1 MYQGILHMNPNLQM
15 TITLLGGLAVFIYG
29 MNLMSEGL
37 QKTAGDRMRNILAIL
52 TRNPVVG
59 VLAGAMVTA
68 VLQSSSATTVMVIG
82 FVSAGLMK
90 LPQAISVILGANI
103 GTTVTAQLI
112 AFKVGDYAWFFVV
125 VGFVLFFFVKKE
137 KVKNVGETIFAFGLL
152 FVGINTMSETMKPL
166 AQTEAFSQLML
177 SVSDS
182 PVLGALLGTLMTG
195 IVQSSS
201 AIIAVLQNLASTPG
215 PDGIHSIVGIAGAI
229 PILFGTNIGTTITA
243 ILASIGASVNA
254 KRAALA
260 HLVFNFSGTILFM
273 FFIPIYTKLIVLI
286 SPKGDELE
294 IISRQIAN
302 SHLVFNII
310 CTILWLPFIWLMVK
324 IVTKIV
330 SKEDPLKPVLEA
342 IYLDYK
348 VIETPVFAIQLA
360 EQEILRLGEIASSM
374 IRDARTAFIE
384 DNFKAIYKVREMEEV
399 LNSVH
404 AKTVKYLSSLFGSV
418 SVTDHQA
425 TTISAYIHIAADIE
439 HIGDQCDN
447 IVGFSEEKI
456 KSNYDFSDTALAELT
471 VSFDQIEYMMKT
483 TMNALRNG
491 DTLLAQDVL
500 EQEKE
505 VNRMETRLRKQH
517 MKRLNEKKC
526 SPEFTVIFTDIVHNI
541 EKIGDYCTNIAQAVL
556 SDIDFKDKKTT
567 QKSSK

>member
-1 MYQGILHMNPNLQM
+1 MI
-15 TITLLGGLAVFIYG
+15 ITLLGGLAIFIYG

-90 LPQAISVILGANI
+90 LPQAVSVILGANI

-112 AFKVGDYAWFFVV
+112 AFKVGDYAWIFVV
-125 VGFVLFFFVKKE
+125 AGFVLFFFVKKE
-137 KVKNVGETIFAFGLL
+137 KVQNIGETIFAFGLL

-177 SVSDS
+177 SVADS
-182 PVLGALLGTLMTG
+182 PILGVVVGTLMTAV
-195 IVQSSS
+195 VQSSS

-215 PDGIHSIVGIAGAI
+215 PDGVHSIIGIAGAI

-254 KRAALA
+254 KRTALA
-260 HLVFNFSGTILFM
+260 HIIFNSSGTIIFL
-273 FFIPIYTKLIVLI
+273 FFIPIYTKIVVLI
-286 SPKGDELE
+286 SPKGNELD
-294 IISRQIAN
+294 IIARQIAN
-302 SHLVFNII
+302 GHLVFNII
-310 CTILWLPFIWLMVK
+310 CTVIWIPFIWLLVK
-324 IVTKIV
+324 MVTKII
-330 SKEDPLKPVLEA
+330 SKEDPLKPAMEP

-348 VIETPVFAIQLA
+348 VIETPIFAIQLA
-360 EQEILRLGEIASSM
+360 AQEIMRLGEIASEM
-374 IRDARTAFIE
+374 IGYARRAFL
-384 DNFKAIYKVREMEEV
+384 DNNYKAVYKVQEMEEI
-399 LNSVH
+399 LNNVQG
-404 AKTVKYLSSLFGSV
+404 ATVKYLSSLFGSE
-418 SVTDHQA
+418 SVTEHQA
-425 TTISAYIHIAADIE
+425 TTISTYIHIAADIE

-447 IVGFSEEKI
+447 IAEFAEEKI
-456 KSNYDFSDTALAELT
+456 KSDFDFSDTATAELT

-505 VNRMETRLRKQH
+505 VNQMETRLRKQH

>member
-1 MYQGILHMNPNLQM
+1 MNQNLQM
-15 TITLLGGLAVFIYG
+15 IITLLGGLAIFIYG

-90 LPQAISVILGANI
+90 LPQAVSVILGANI

-112 AFKVGDYAWFFVV
+112 AFKVGDYAWIFVV
-125 VGFVLFFFVKKE
+125 AGFVLFFFVKKE
-137 KVKNVGETIFAFGLL
+137 KVQNIGETIFAFGLL

-177 SVSDS
+177 SVADS
-182 PVLGALLGTLMTG
+182 PILGVVVGTLMTAV
-195 IVQSSS
+195 VQSSS

-215 PDGIHSIVGIAGAI
+215 PDGVHSIIGIAGAI

-254 KRAALA
+254 KRTALA
-260 HLVFNFSGTILFM
+260 HIIFNSSGTIIFL
-273 FFIPIYTKLIVLI
+273 FFIPIYTKIVVLI
-286 SPKGDELE
+286 SPKGNELD
-294 IISRQIAN
+294 IIARQIAN
-302 SHLVFNII
+302 GHLVFNII
-310 CTILWLPFIWLMVK
+310 CTVIWIPFIWLLVK
-324 IVTKIV
+324 MVTKII
-330 SKEDPLKPVLEA
+330 SKEDPLKPAMEP

-348 VIETPVFAIQLA
+348 VIETPIFAIQLA
-360 EQEILRLGEIASSM
+360 AQEIMRLGEIASEM
-374 IRDARTAFIE
+374 IGYARRAFL
-384 DNFKAIYKVREMEEV
+384 DNNYKAVYKVQEMEEI
-399 LNSVH
+399 LNNVQG
-404 AKTVKYLSSLFGSV
+404 ATVKYLSSLFGSE
-418 SVTDHQA
+418 SVTEHQA
-425 TTISAYIHIAADIE
+425 TTISTYIHIAADIE

-447 IVGFSEEKI
+447 IAEFAEEKI
-456 KSNYDFSDTALAELT
+456 KSDFDFSDTATAELT

-505 VNRMETRLRKQH
+505 VNQMETRLRKQH

>member
-1 MYQGILHMNPNLQM
+1 MNENVQM

-125 VGFVLFFFVKKE
+125 VGFILFFFVKRE
-137 KVKNVGETIFAFGLL
+137 KVHNVGETVFAFGLL

-177 SVSDS
+177 SVADS
-182 PVLGALLGTLMTG
+182 PILGVLVGTLMTG

-229 PILFGTNIGTTITA
+229 PILFGTNIGTTVTA

-260 HLVFNFSGTILFM
+260 HLIFNFSGTILFM
-273 FFIPIYTKLIVLI
+273 FFIPVYTKLIVFI

-302 SHLVFNII
+302 SHLVFNVI
-310 CTILWLPFIWLMVK
+310 CTILWLPFIWVMVK
-324 IVTKIV
+324 IVTKMV
-330 SKEDPLKPVLEA
+330 SKEDPLKSALEP

-348 VIETPVFAIQLA
+348 VIETPLFALQLA
-360 EQEILRLGEIASSM
+360 AQEILRLGEIASSM
-374 IRDARTAFIE
+374 IGHARSAFIE
-384 DNFKAIYKVREMEEV
+384 NNFKAVYKVQEMEEI

-404 AKTVKYLSSLFGSV
+404 SETVKYLSSLFGSD
-418 SVTDHQA
+418 SVTEHQA
-425 TTISAYIHIAADIE
+425 VTISAYIHIAGDIE
-439 HIGDQCDN
+439 KIGDQCDN
-447 IVGFSEEKI
+447 IAEFSEEKI
-456 KSNYDFSDTALAELT
+456 KSDYGFSDSAVAELT
-471 VSFDQIEYMMKT
+471 VSFDQIQYMMKT

-491 DTLLAQDVL
+491 DTLLAQDVK

-505 VNRMETRLRKQH
+505 VNQMEIRLRKQH

-526 SPEFTVIFTDIVHNI
+526 SPEFTVIFTDVVHNI
-541 EKIGDYCTNIAQAVL
+541 EKIGDYCTNIAKAVL
-556 SDIDFKDKKTT
+556 SDIDFKDRKGATKNP
-567 QKSSK
+567 KASN

>member
-1 MYQGILHMNPNLQM
+1 MNQNLQM
-15 TITLLGGLAVFIYG
+15 IITLLGGLAIFIYG

-90 LPQAISVILGANI
+90 LPQAVSVILGANI

-112 AFKVGDYAWFFVV
+112 AFKVGDYAWIFVV
-125 VGFVLFFFVKKE
+125 AGFVLFFFVKKE
-137 KVKNVGETIFAFGLL
+137 KVQNIGETIFAFGLL

-177 SVSDS
+177 SVADS
-182 PVLGALLGTLMTG
+182 PILGVVVGTLMTAV
-195 IVQSSS
+195 VQSSS

-215 PDGIHSIVGIAGAI
+215 PDGVHSIIGIAGAI

-254 KRAALA
+254 KRTALA
-260 HLVFNFSGTILFM
+260 HIIFNFSGTIIFL
-273 FFIPIYTKLIVLI
+273 FFIPIYTKIVVLI
-286 SPKGDELE
+286 SPKGNELD
-294 IISRQIAN
+294 IIARQIAN
-302 SHLVFNII
+302 GHLVFNII
-310 CTILWLPFIWLMVK
+310 CTVIWIPFIWLLVK
-324 IVTKIV
+324 MVTKII
-330 SKEDPLKPVLEA
+330 SKEDPLKPAMEP

-348 VIETPVFAIQLA
+348 VIETPIFAIQLA
-360 EQEILRLGEIASSM
+360 AQEIMRLGEIASEM
-374 IRDARTAFIE
+374 IGYARRAFL
-384 DNFKAIYKVREMEEV
+384 DNNYKAVYKVQEMEEI
-399 LNSVH
+399 LNNVQG
-404 AKTVKYLSSLFGSV
+404 ATVKYLSSLFGSE
-418 SVTDHQA
+418 SVTEHQA
-425 TTISAYIHIAADIE
+425 TTISTYIHIAADIE

-447 IVGFSEEKI
+447 IAEFAEEKI
-456 KSNYDFSDTALAELT
+456 KSDFDFSDTATAELT

-505 VNRMETRLRKQH
+505 VNQMETRLRKQH

-556 SDIDFKDKKTT
+556 SDIDFKDKRGSS
-567 QKSSK
+567 KSSKPAN

>member
-1 MYQGILHMNPNLQM
+1 MNENLQM
-15 TITLLGGLAVFIYG
+15 IVTLLGGLAIFIYG

-112 AFKVGDYAWFFVV
+112 AFKVGDYAWIFVV
-125 VGFVLFFFVKKE
+125 TGFVLFFFIKIE
-137 KVKNVGETIFAFGLL
+137 KVQNIGETIFAFGLL
-152 FVGINTMSETMKPL
+152 FVGINTMSETMRPL

-182 PVLGALLGTLMTG
+182 PILGVVVGTLMTAV
-195 IVQSSS
+195 VQSSS

-215 PDGIHSIVGIAGAI
+215 PDGIHSIIGIGGAI
-229 PILFGTNIGTTITA
+229 PILFGTNIGTTVTA

-254 KRAALA
+254 KRTALA
-260 HLVFNFSGTILFM
+260 HIIFNFSGTVLFL
-273 FFIPIYTKLIVLI
+273 FFIPIYTKIVVLI
-286 SPKGDELE
+286 SPKGDELD
-294 IISRQIAN
+294 IIARQIAN
-302 SHLVFNII
+302 GHLVFNII
-310 CTILWLPFIWLMVK
+310 CTVLWLPFIWLLVK
-324 IVTKIV
+324 MVTKIV
-330 SKEDPLKPVLEA
+330 SKEDPLKPALEP

-360 EQEILRLGEIASSM
+360 AQEILRLGEIASSM
-374 IRDARTAFIE
+374 IGYARSAFL
-384 DNFKAIYKVREMEEV
+384 DNNYKAVYKVQEMEEV
-399 LNSVH
+399 LNNVQ
-404 AKTVKYLSSLFGSV
+404 AETVKYLSSLFGSD
-418 SVTDHQA
+418 SVTEHQA
-425 TTISAYIHIAADIE
+425 ATISAYIHIAGDIE
-439 HIGDQCDN
+439 KIGDQCDN
-447 IVGFSEEKI
+447 ISEFSEEKI
-456 KSNYDFSDTALAELT
+456 KSEFDFSDSAVAELT
-471 VSFDQIEYMMKT
+471 VSFDQIQYMMKT

-491 DTLLAQDVL
+491 DTLLAQDVI

-505 VNRMETRLRKQH
+505 VNQMEIRLRKQH

-526 SPEFTVIFTDIVHNI
+526 SPEFTVIFTDVVHNI
-541 EKIGDYCTNIAQAVL
+541 EKIGDYCTNIAEAVL
-556 SDIDFKDKKTT
+556 SDVDFKDKRGSLKNP
-567 QKSSK
+567 K

>member
-1 MYQGILHMNPNLQM
+1 MNQNLQM
-15 TITLLGGLAVFIYG
+15 IITLLGGLAIFIYG

-90 LPQAISVILGANI
+90 LPQAVSVILGANI

-112 AFKVGDYAWFFVV
+112 AFKVGDYAWIFVV
-125 VGFVLFFFVKKE
+125 AGFVLFFFVKKE
-137 KVKNVGETIFAFGLL
+137 KVQNIGETIFAFGLL

-177 SVSDS
+177 SVADS
-182 PVLGALLGTLMTG
+182 PILGVVVGTLMTAV
-195 IVQSSS
+195 VQSSS

-215 PDGIHSIVGIAGAI
+215 PDGVHSIIGIAGAI

-254 KRAALA
+254 KRTALA
-260 HLVFNFSGTILFM
+260 HIIFNFSGTIIFL
-273 FFIPIYTKLIVLI
+273 FFIPIYTKIVVLI
-286 SPKGDELE
+286 SPKGNELD
-294 IISRQIAN
+294 IIARQIAN
-302 SHLVFNII
+302 GHLVFNII
-310 CTILWLPFIWLMVK
+310 CTVIWIPFIWLLVK
-324 IVTKIV
+324 MVTKII
-330 SKEDPLKPVLEA
+330 SKEDPLKPAMEP

-348 VIETPVFAIQLA
+348 VIETPIFAIQLA
-360 EQEILRLGEIASSM
+360 AQEIMRLGEIASEM
-374 IRDARTAFIE
+374 IGYARRAFL
-384 DNFKAIYKVREMEEV
+384 DNNYKAVYKVQEMEEI
-399 LNSVH
+399 LNNVQG
-404 AKTVKYLSSLFGSV
+404 ATVKYLSSLFGSE
-418 SVTDHQA
+418 SVTEHQA
-425 TTISAYIHIAADIE
+425 TTISTYIHIAADIE

-447 IVGFSEEKI
+447 IAEFAEEKI
-456 KSNYDFSDTALAELT
+456 KSDFDFSDTATAELT

-483 TMNALRNG
+483 TMNALMNG
-491 DTLLAQDVL
+491 DTLLARDVL

-505 VNRMETRLRKQH
+505 VNQMETRLRKQH

>member
-1 MYQGILHMNPNLQM
+1 MNENLQM
-15 TITLLGGLAVFIYG
+15 IITLLGGLAIFIYG

-90 LPQAISVILGANI
+90 LPQAVSVILGANI

-112 AFKVGDYAWFFVV
+112 AFKVGDYAWIFVV
-125 VGFVLFFFVKKE
+125 AGFVMFFFVKKE
-137 KVKNVGETIFAFGLL
+137 KVQNIGETIFAFGLL

-177 SVSDS
+177 SVADS
-182 PVLGALLGTLMTG
+182 PILGVVVGTLMTA

-215 PDGIHSIVGIAGAI
+215 PDGVHSIIGIAGAI
-229 PILFGTNIGTTITA
+229 PLLFGTNIGTTITA
-243 ILASIGASVNA
+243 ILASIGASANA
-254 KRAALA
+254 KRTALA
-260 HLVFNFSGTILFM
+260 HIIFNFSGTILFL
-273 FFIPIYTKLIVLI
+273 FFIPIFTKLVVLI
-286 SPKGDELE
+286 SPKGNELD
-294 IISRQIAN
+294 IIARQIAN
-302 SHLVFNII
+302 GHLVFNII
-310 CTILWLPFIWLMVK
+310 CTILWLPFIWLLVK
-324 IVTKIV
+324 MVTKII
-330 SKEDPLKPVLEA
+330 SKEDPLRPA
-342 IYLDYK
+342 MDPIYLDYK

-360 EQEILRLGEIASSM
+360 AQEIMRLGEIASEM
-374 IRDARTAFIE
+374 IGYARTAFI
-384 DNFKAIYKVREMEEV
+384 DNNYKAVYKVQEMEEI
-399 LNSVH
+399 LNNVQ
-404 AKTVKYLSSLFGSV
+404 AETVKYLSSLFGGE
-418 SVTDHQA
+418 SVTEHQA

-447 IVGFSEEKI
+447 IAEFAEEKI
-456 KSNYDFSDTALAELT
+456 KSDFDFSDTAIAELT

-491 DTLLAQDVL
+491 DTLLAQDVI

-541 EKIGDYCTNIAQAVL
+541 EKIGDYCTNIAKAVL
-556 SDIDFKDKKTT
+556 SDIDFKDKRGSGKSNKSTT
-567 QKSSK
+567 

>member
-1 MYQGILHMNPNLQM
+1 MNANVQM
-15 TITLLGGLAVFIYG
+15 IITLFGGLAIFIYG

-37 QKTAGDRMRNILAIL
+37 QKTAGDRMRNVLAIL

-68 VLQSSSATTVMVIG
+68 VLQSSSATTVMTIG

-112 AFKVGDYAWFFVV
+112 AFKVGDYAWIFVV
-125 VGFVLFFFVKKE
+125 VGFVLYFFVKKE
-137 KVKNVGETIFAFGLL
+137 KIQNLGETIFAFGLL
-152 FVGINTMSETMKPL
+152 FVGINTMAETMKPL

-177 SVSDS
+177 SVADS
-182 PVLGALLGTLMTG
+182 PILGVVVGTLMTA

-229 PILFGTNIGTTITA
+229 PILFGTNIGTTVTA
-243 ILASIGASVNA
+243 ILASIGASTNA
-254 KRAALA
+254 KRTALA
-260 HLVFNFSGTILFM
+260 HIIFNFSGTVLFL
-273 FFIPIYTKLIVLI
+273 FFIPIYTKLIIFI
-286 SPKGDELE
+286 SPKGDELA

-302 SHLVFNII
+302 SHLVFNVI

-324 IVTKIV
+324 IVTKVI
-330 SKEDPLKPVLEA
+330 SKEDPLRPILEP

-348 VIETPVFAIQLA
+348 VIETPLFAIHLA
-360 EQEILRLGEIASSM
+360 AQEILRMGEFASSM
-374 IRDARTAFIE
+374 IGYAREAFLE
-384 DNFKAIYKVREMEEV
+384 NSYKAVYKIQELEEV
-399 LNSVH
+399 LNNVQ
-404 AKTVKYLSSLFGSV
+404 AETVKYLSSLFGSD

-425 TTISAYIHIAADIE
+425 KTISAYIQIATDIE

-447 IVGFSEEKI
+447 IGEFAEERI
-456 KSNYDFSDTALAELT
+456 KSEYDFSDTAMAELT

-483 TMNALRNG
+483 TMSALRTG
-491 DTLLAQDVL
+491 DILFAKDVIAQ
-500 EQEKE
+500 EIE
-505 VNRMETRLRKQH
+505 VNRMESRLRKQH

-541 EKIGDYCTNIAQAVL
+541 EKIGDYCTNIAKAVL
-556 SDIDFKDKKTT
+556 SDIDFKDKKP
-567 QKSSK
+567 SSKNPRAGN

>member
-1 MYQGILHMNPNLQM
+1 MNQNLQM
-15 TITLLGGLAVFIYG
+15 IITLLGGLAIFIYG

-90 LPQAISVILGANI
+90 LPQAVSVILGANI

-112 AFKVGDYAWFFVV
+112 AFKVGDYAWIFVV
-125 VGFVLFFFVKKE
+125 AGFVLFFFVKKE
-137 KVKNVGETIFAFGLL
+137 KVQNIGETIFAFGLL

-177 SVSDS
+177 SVADS
-182 PVLGALLGTLMTG
+182 PILGVVVGTLMTAV
-195 IVQSSS
+195 VQSSS

-215 PDGIHSIVGIAGAI
+215 PDGVHSIIGIAGAI

-254 KRAALA
+254 KRTALA
-260 HLVFNFSGTILFM
+260 HIIFNFSGTIIFL
-273 FFIPIYTKLIVLI
+273 FFIPIYTKIVVFI
-286 SPKGDELE
+286 SPKGDELD
-294 IISRQIAN
+294 IIARQIAN
-302 SHLVFNII
+302 GHLVFNII
-310 CTILWLPFIWLMVK
+310 CTMIWIPFIWLLVK
-324 IVTKIV
+324 MVTKII
-330 SKEDPLKPVLEA
+330 SKEDPLKPA
-342 IYLDYK
+342 MDPIYLDYK

-360 EQEILRLGEIASSM
+360 AQEIMRLGEIASEM
-374 IRDARTAFIE
+374 IGYARRAFL
-384 DNFKAIYKVREMEEV
+384 DNNYKAVYKVQEMEEI
-399 LNSVH
+399 LNNVQ
-404 AKTVKYLSSLFGSV
+404 AETVKYLSSLFGSE
-418 SVTDHQA
+418 SVTEHQA

-456 KSNYDFSDTALAELT
+456 KSNYDFSDTAIAELT

-556 SDIDFKDKKTT
+556 SDIDFKDKKAT
-567 QKSSK
+567 QKNPK

>member
-1 MYQGILHMNPNLQM
+1 MI
-15 TITLLGGLAVFIYG
+15 ITLLGGLAIFIYG

-90 LPQAISVILGANI
+90 LPQAVSVILGANI

-112 AFKVGDYAWFFVV
+112 AFKVGDYAWIFVV
-125 VGFVLFFFVKKE
+125 AGFVLFFFVKKE
-137 KVKNVGETIFAFGLL
+137 KVQNIGETIFAFGLL

-177 SVSDS
+177 SVADS
-182 PVLGALLGTLMTG
+182 PILGVVVGTLMTAV
-195 IVQSSS
+195 VQSSS

-215 PDGIHSIVGIAGAI
+215 PDGVHSIIGIAGAI

-254 KRAALA
+254 KRTALA
-260 HLVFNFSGTILFM
+260 HIIFNFSGTIIFL
-273 FFIPIYTKLIVLI
+273 FFIPIYTKIVVLI
-286 SPKGDELE
+286 SPKGNELD
-294 IISRQIAN
+294 IIARQIAN
-302 SHLVFNII
+302 GHLVFNII
-310 CTILWLPFIWLMVK
+310 CTVIWIPFIWLLVK
-324 IVTKIV
+324 MVTKII
-330 SKEDPLKPVLEA
+330 SKEDPLKPAMEP

-348 VIETPVFAIQLA
+348 VIETPIFAIQLA
-360 EQEILRLGEIASSM
+360 AQEIMRLGEIASEM
-374 IRDARTAFIE
+374 IGYARRAFL
-384 DNFKAIYKVREMEEV
+384 DNNYKAVYKVQEMEEI
-399 LNSVH
+399 LNNVQG
-404 AKTVKYLSSLFGSV
+404 ATVKYLSSLFGSE
-418 SVTDHQA
+418 SVTEHQA
-425 TTISAYIHIAADIE
+425 TTISTYIHIAADIE

-447 IVGFSEEKI
+447 IAEFAEEKI
-456 KSNYDFSDTALAELT
+456 KSDFDFSDTATAELT

-505 VNRMETRLRKQH
+505 VNQMETRLRKQH

>member
-1 MYQGILHMNPNLQM
+1 MNANVQM
-15 TITLLGGLAVFIYG
+15 MITLLGGLAIFIYG

-59 VLAGAMVTA
+59 VLAGAAVTA
-68 VLQSSSATTVMVIG
+68 VLQSSSATTVMIIG

-90 LPQAISVILGANI
+90 LPQAISVVLGANI

-112 AFKVGDYAWFFVV
+112 AFKVGDYAWIFVV

-137 KVKNVGETIFAFGLL
+137 KVQNIGETIFAFGLL
-152 FVGINTMSETMKPL
+152 FVGINTMAETMKPL

-177 SVSDS
+177 SVADS
-182 PVLGALLGTLMTG
+182 PILGVAVGTLMTA

-215 PDGIHSIVGIAGAI
+215 PDGVHSIVGIAGAI
-229 PILFGTNIGTTITA
+229 PILFGTNIGTTATA
-243 ILASIGASVNA
+243 LLASIGASTNA
-254 KRAALA
+254 KRTALA
-260 HLVFNFSGTILFM
+260 HIIFNFSGTVLFM
-273 FFIPIYTKLIVLI
+273 FFIPLYTKLVVLI
-286 SPKGDELE
+286 SPKGNELA

-302 SHLVFNII
+302 SHLVFNVI
-310 CTILWLPFIWLMVK
+310 CTLLWLPFIWVMVK

-330 SKEDPLKPVLEA
+330 SKEDPLRPVSDP

-348 VIETPVFAIQLA
+348 VIETPLFAIHLA
-360 EQEILRLGEIASSM
+360 AQEILRMGEFASSM
-374 IRDARTAFIE
+374 ITCAREAFLE
-384 DNFKAIYKVREMEEV
+384 NSYKAVYKIQELEEI
-399 LNSVH
+399 LNNVQ
-404 AKTVKYLSSLFGSV
+404 AETVKYLSSLFGSD

-425 TTISAYIHIAADIE
+425 TTISAYIQIATDIE

-447 IVGFSEEKI
+447 IGEFAEEKI
-456 KSNYDFSDTALAELT
+456 KSDYDFSDTALAELT
-471 VSFDQIEYMMKT
+471 VGFDQIEYMMKT
-483 TMNALRNG
+483 TMTALENG
-491 DTLLAQDVL
+491 DIYLAKDVL

-505 VNRMETRLRKQH
+505 VNRMEIRLRKQH

-541 EKIGDYCTNIAQAVL
+541 EKIGDYCTSIAEAVL
-556 SDIDFKDKKTT
+556 SDINFKDRKGSSRNPKTGN
-567 QKSSK
+567 

>member
-1 MYQGILHMNPNLQM
+1 MNENLQM
-15 TITLLGGLAVFIYG
+15 IVTLLGGLAIFIYG

-112 AFKVGDYAWFFVV
+112 AFKVGDYAWIFVV
-125 VGFVLFFFVKKE
+125 TGFVLFFFIKIE
-137 KVKNVGETIFAFGLL
+137 KVQNIGETIFAFGLL
-152 FVGINTMSETMKPL
+152 FVGINTMSETMRPL

-182 PVLGALLGTLMTG
+182 PILGVVVGTLMTAV
-195 IVQSSS
+195 VQSSS

-215 PDGIHSIVGIAGAI
+215 PDGIHSIIGIEGAI
-229 PILFGTNIGTTITA
+229 PILFGTNIGTTVTA

-254 KRAALA
+254 KRTALA
-260 HLVFNFSGTILFM
+260 HIIFNFSGTVLFL
-273 FFIPIYTKLIVLI
+273 FFIPIYTKIVVLI
-286 SPKGDELE
+286 SPKGDELD
-294 IISRQIAN
+294 IIARQIAN
-302 SHLVFNII
+302 GHLVFNII
-310 CTILWLPFIWLMVK
+310 CTVLWLPFIWLLVK
-324 IVTKIV
+324 MVTKIV
-330 SKEDPLKPVLEA
+330 SKEDPLKPALEP

-360 EQEILRLGEIASSM
+360 AQEILRLGEIASSM
-374 IRDARTAFIE
+374 IGYARSAFL
-384 DNFKAIYKVREMEEV
+384 DNNYKAVYKVQEMEEV
-399 LNSVH
+399 LNNVQ
-404 AKTVKYLSSLFGSV
+404 AETVKYLSSLFGSD
-418 SVTDHQA
+418 SVTEHQA
-425 TTISAYIHIAADIE
+425 ATISAYIHIAGDIE
-439 HIGDQCDN
+439 KIGDQCDN
-447 IVGFSEEKI
+447 ISEFSEEKI
-456 KSNYDFSDTALAELT
+456 KSEFDFSDSAVAELT
-471 VSFDQIEYMMKT
+471 VSFDQIQYMMKT

-491 DTLLAQDVL
+491 DTLLAQDVI

-505 VNRMETRLRKQH
+505 VNQMEIRLRKQH

-526 SPEFTVIFTDIVHNI
+526 SPEFTVIFTDVVHNI
-541 EKIGDYCTNIAQAVL
+541 EKIGDYCNNIAESVL
-556 SDIDFKDKKTT
+556 SDVDFKDKRGSLKNP
-567 QKSSK
+567 K

>member
-1 MYQGILHMNPNLQM
+1 MNENVQM
-15 TITLLGGLAVFIYG
+15 IVTLLGGLAIFIYG

-37 QKTAGDRMRNILAIL
+37 QKTAGDRMRNVLAIL

-68 VLQSSSATTVMVIG
+68 VLQSSSATTVMAIG

-112 AFKVGDYAWFFVV
+112 AFKVGDYAWIFVV
-125 VGFVLFFFVKKE
+125 IGFLLFFFVKKE
-137 KVKNVGETIFAFGLL
+137 KVQNIGETIFAFGLL

-182 PVLGALLGTLMTG
+182 PILGVVVGTLMTAT
-195 IVQSSS
+195 VQSSS

-215 PDGIHSIVGIAGAI
+215 PDGVNSIIGIAGAI
-229 PILFGTNIGTTITA
+229 PILFGTNIGTTVTA
-243 ILASIGASVNA
+243 VFASIGASVNA
-254 KRAALA
+254 KRTALA
-260 HLVFNFSGTILFM
+260 HIIFNFSGTIIFM
-273 FFIPIYTKLIVLI
+273 FFIPIYTKIVVLI
-286 SPKGDELE
+286 SPKGEELD
-294 IISRQIAN
+294 IIARQIAN
-302 SHLVFNII
+302 GHLVFNVI
-310 CTILWLPFIWLMVK
+310 CTAIWIPFIWLLVK
-324 IVTKIV
+324 IVTKLI
-330 SKEDPLKPVLEA
+330 SKEDALKPAFEP
-342 IYLDYK
+342 IHLDYK
-348 VIETPVFAIQLA
+348 VIDTPIFAIQLA
-360 EQEILRLGEIASSM
+360 AQEIMRLGEIAADM
-374 IRDARTAFIE
+374 IAHARSAFLE
-384 DNFKAIYKVREMEEV
+384 NNYKAVYKVKELEEIV
-399 LNSVH
+399 NNIH
-404 AKTVKYLSSLFGSV
+404 AETVKYLSSLFGSD
-418 SVTDHQA
+418 SVTEHQA
-425 TTISAYIHIAADIE
+425 KTISGYIHIAADIE

-447 IVGFSEEKI
+447 IAEFAEEKI
-456 KSNYDFSDTALAELT
+456 KSDFDFSDSATAELT

-505 VNRMETRLRKQH
+505 INRMEIRLRKQH

-541 EKIGDYCTNIAQAVL
+541 EKIGDYCTNIAEAVL
-556 SDIDFKDKKTT
+556 GDIDFKEKKGT
-567 QKSSK
+567 QKKPK

>member
-1 MYQGILHMNPNLQM
+1 MNENLQM
-15 TITLLGGLAVFIYG
+15 IVTLLGGLAIFIYG

-112 AFKVGDYAWFFVV
+112 AFKVGDYAWIFVV
-125 VGFVLFFFVKKE
+125 TGFVLFFFIKIE
-137 KVKNVGETIFAFGLL
+137 KVQNIGETIFAFGLL
-152 FVGINTMSETMKPL
+152 FVGINTMSETMRPL

-182 PVLGALLGTLMTG
+182 PILGVVVGTLMTAV
-195 IVQSSS
+195 VQSSS

-215 PDGIHSIVGIAGAI
+215 PDGIHSIIGIEGAI
-229 PILFGTNIGTTITA
+229 PILFGTNIGTTVTA

-254 KRAALA
+254 KRTALA
-260 HLVFNFSGTILFM
+260 HIIFNFSGTVLFL
-273 FFIPIYTKLIVLI
+273 FFIPIYTKIVVLI
-286 SPKGDELE
+286 SPKGDELD
-294 IISRQIAN
+294 IIARQIAN
-302 SHLVFNII
+302 GHLVFNII
-310 CTILWLPFIWLMVK
+310 CTVLWLPFIWLLVK
-324 IVTKIV
+324 MVTKIV
-330 SKEDPLKPVLEA
+330 SKEDPLKPALEP

-360 EQEILRLGEIASSM
+360 AQEILRLGEIASSM
-374 IRDARTAFIE
+374 IGYARSAFL
-384 DNFKAIYKVREMEEV
+384 DNNYKAVYKVQEMEEV
-399 LNSVH
+399 LNNVQ
-404 AKTVKYLSSLFGSV
+404 AETVKYLSSLFGSD
-418 SVTDHQA
+418 SVTEHQA
-425 TTISAYIHIAADIE
+425 ATISAYIHIAGDIE
-439 HIGDQCDN
+439 KIGDQCDN
-447 IVGFSEEKI
+447 ISEFSEEKI
-456 KSNYDFSDTALAELT
+456 KSEFDFSDSAVAELT
-471 VSFDQIEYMMKT
+471 VSFDQIQYMMKT

-491 DTLLAQDVL
+491 DTLLAQDVI

-505 VNRMETRLRKQH
+505 VNQMEIRLRKQH

-526 SPEFTVIFTDIVHNI
+526 SPEFTVIFTDVVHNI
-541 EKIGDYCTNIAQAVL
+541 EKIGDYCNNIAEAVL
-556 SDIDFKDKKTT
+556 SDVDFKDKRGSLKNP
-567 QKSSK
+567 K

>member
-1 MYQGILHMNPNLQM
+1 MNENLQM
-15 TITLLGGLAVFIYG
+15 IVTLLGGLAIFIYG

-112 AFKVGDYAWFFVV
+112 AFKVGDYAWIFVV
-125 VGFVLFFFVKKE
+125 TGFVLFFFIKIE
-137 KVKNVGETIFAFGLL
+137 KVQNIGETIFAFGLL
-152 FVGINTMSETMKPL
+152 FVGINTMSETMRPL

-182 PVLGALLGTLMTG
+182 PILGVVVGTLMTAV
-195 IVQSSS
+195 VQSSS

-215 PDGIHSIVGIAGAI
+215 PDGIHSIIGIEGAI
-229 PILFGTNIGTTITA
+229 PILFGTNIGTTVTA

-254 KRAALA
+254 KRTALA
-260 HLVFNFSGTILFM
+260 HIIFNFSGTVLFL
-273 FFIPIYTKLIVLI
+273 FFIPIYTKIVVLI
-286 SPKGDELE
+286 SPKGDELD
-294 IISRQIAN
+294 IIARQIAN
-302 SHLVFNII
+302 GHLVFNII
-310 CTILWLPFIWLMVK
+310 CTVLWLPFIWLLVK
-324 IVTKIV
+324 MVTKIV
-330 SKEDPLKPVLEA
+330 SKEDPLKPALEP

-360 EQEILRLGEIASSM
+360 AQEILRLGEIASSM
-374 IRDARTAFIE
+374 IGYARSAFL
-384 DNFKAIYKVREMEEV
+384 DNNYKAVYKVQEMEEV
-399 LNSVH
+399 LNNVQ
-404 AKTVKYLSSLFGSV
+404 AETVKYLSSLFGSD
-418 SVTDHQA
+418 SVTEHQA
-425 TTISAYIHIAADIE
+425 ATISAYIHIAGDIE
-439 HIGDQCDN
+439 KIGDQCDN
-447 IVGFSEEKI
+447 ISEFSEEKI
-456 KSNYDFSDTALAELT
+456 KSEFDFSDSAVAELT
-471 VSFDQIEYMMKT
+471 VSFDQIQYMMKT

-491 DTLLAQDVL
+491 DTLLAQDVI

-505 VNRMETRLRKQH
+505 VNQMEIRLRKQH

-526 SPEFTVIFTDIVHNI
+526 SPEFTVIFTDVVHNI
-541 EKIGDYCTNIAQAVL
+541 EKIGDYCTNIAEAVL
-556 SDIDFKDKKTT
+556 SDVDFKDKRGSLKNP
-567 QKSSK
+567 K

>member
-1 MYQGILHMNPNLQM
+1 MNENLQM
-15 TITLLGGLAVFIYG
+15 IITLLGGLAIFIYG

-90 LPQAISVILGANI
+90 LPQAVSVILGANI

-112 AFKVGDYAWFFVV
+112 AFKVGDYAWIFVV
-125 VGFVLFFFVKKE
+125 AGFVMFFFVKKE
-137 KVKNVGETIFAFGLL
+137 KVQNIGETIFAFGLL

-177 SVSDS
+177 SVADS
-182 PVLGALLGTLMTG
+182 PILGVVVGTLMTA

-215 PDGIHSIVGIAGAI
+215 PDGVHSIIGIAGAI
-229 PILFGTNIGTTITA
+229 PLLFGTNIGTTITA
-243 ILASIGASVNA
+243 ILASIGASANA
-254 KRAALA
+254 KRTALA
-260 HLVFNFSGTILFM
+260 HIIFNFSGTILFL
-273 FFIPIYTKLIVLI
+273 FFIPIYTKLVVLI
-286 SPKGDELE
+286 SPKGNELD
-294 IISRQIAN
+294 IIARQIAN
-302 SHLVFNII
+302 GHLVFNII
-310 CTILWLPFIWLMVK
+310 CTILWLPFIWLLVK
-324 IVTKIV
+324 MVTKII
-330 SKEDPLKPVLEA
+330 SKEDPLRPA
-342 IYLDYK
+342 MDPIYLDYK

-360 EQEILRLGEIASSM
+360 AQEIMRLGEIASEM
-374 IRDARTAFIE
+374 IGYARTAFI
-384 DNFKAIYKVREMEEV
+384 DNNYKAVYKVQEMEEI
-399 LNSVH
+399 LNNVQ
-404 AKTVKYLSSLFGSV
+404 AETVKYLSSLFGGE
-418 SVTDHQA
+418 SVTEHQA

-447 IVGFSEEKI
+447 IAEFAEEKI
-456 KSNYDFSDTALAELT
+456 KSDFDFSDTAIAELT

-491 DTLLAQDVL
+491 DTLLAQDVI

-541 EKIGDYCTNIAQAVL
+541 EKIGDYCTNIAKAVL
-556 SDIDFKDKKTT
+556 SDIDFKDKRGSGKSNKSTT
-567 QKSSK
+567 

>member
-1 MYQGILHMNPNLQM
+1 MNQNLQM
-15 TITLLGGLAVFIYG
+15 IITLLGGLAIFIYG

-90 LPQAISVILGANI
+90 LPQAVSVILGANI

-112 AFKVGDYAWFFVV
+112 AFKVGDYAWIFVV
-125 VGFVLFFFVKKE
+125 AGFVLFFFVKKE
-137 KVKNVGETIFAFGLL
+137 KVQNIGETIFAFGLL

-177 SVSDS
+177 SVADS
-182 PVLGALLGTLMTG
+182 PILGVVVGTLMTAV
-195 IVQSSS
+195 VQSSS

-215 PDGIHSIVGIAGAI
+215 PDGVHSIIGIAGAI

-254 KRAALA
+254 KRTALA
-260 HLVFNFSGTILFM
+260 HIIFNFSGTIIFL
-273 FFIPIYTKLIVLI
+273 FFIPIYTKIVVLI
-286 SPKGDELE
+286 SPKGNELD
-294 IISRQIAN
+294 IIARQIAN
-302 SHLVFNII
+302 GHLVFNII
-310 CTILWLPFIWLMVK
+310 CTVIWIPFIWLLVK
-324 IVTKIV
+324 MVTKII
-330 SKEDPLKPVLEA
+330 SKEDPLKPAMEP

-348 VIETPVFAIQLA
+348 VIETPIFAIQLA
-360 EQEILRLGEIASSM
+360 AQEIMRLGEIASEM
-374 IRDARTAFIE
+374 IGYARRAFL
-384 DNFKAIYKVREMEEV
+384 DNNYKAVYKVQEMEEI
-399 LNSVH
+399 LNNVQG
-404 AKTVKYLSSLFGSV
+404 ATVKYLSSLFGSE
-418 SVTDHQA
+418 SVTEHQA
-425 TTISAYIHIAADIE
+425 TTISTYIHIAADIE

-447 IVGFSEEKI
+447 IAEFAEEKI
-456 KSNYDFSDTALAELT
+456 KSDFDFSDTATAELT

-505 VNRMETRLRKQH
+505 VNQMETRLRKQH

>member
-1 MYQGILHMNPNLQM
+1 MNENLQM
-15 TITLLGGLAVFIYG
+15 IVTLLGGLAIFIYG

-112 AFKVGDYAWFFVV
+112 AFKVGDYAWIFVV
-125 VGFVLFFFVKKE
+125 AGYVLFFFVKKE
-137 KVKNVGETIFAFGLL
+137 KVQNIGETIFAFGLL
-152 FVGINTMSETMKPL
+152 FVGINTMSETMRPL

-182 PVLGALLGTLMTG
+182 PILGVVVGTLMTAV
-195 IVQSSS
+195 VQSSS

-215 PDGIHSIVGIAGAI
+215 PDGIHSIVGIAGSI
-229 PILFGTNIGTTITA
+229 PILFGTNIGTTVTA

-254 KRAALA
+254 KRTALA
-260 HLVFNFSGTILFM
+260 HIIFNFSGTVLFL
-273 FFIPIYTKLIVLI
+273 FFIPIYTKIVVLI
-286 SPKGDELE
+286 SPKGDELD
-294 IISRQIAN
+294 IIARQIAN
-302 SHLVFNII
+302 GHLVFNII
-310 CTILWLPFIWLMVK
+310 CTVLWLPFIWLLVK
-324 IVTKIV
+324 MVTKIV
-330 SKEDPLKPVLEA
+330 SKEDPLKSALEP

-360 EQEILRLGEIASSM
+360 AQEILRLGEIASSM
-374 IRDARTAFIE
+374 IGYARSAFL
-384 DNFKAIYKVREMEEV
+384 DNNYKAVYKVQEMEEV
-399 LNSVH
+399 LNNVQ
-404 AKTVKYLSSLFGSV
+404 AETVKYLSSLFGSD
-418 SVTDHQA
+418 SVTEHQA
-425 TTISAYIHIAADIE
+425 ATISAYIHIAGDIE
-439 HIGDQCDN
+439 KIGDQCDN
-447 IVGFSEEKI
+447 IAEFSEEKI
-456 KSNYDFSDTALAELT
+456 KSEFDFSDSAVAELT
-471 VSFDQIEYMMKT
+471 VSFDQIQYMMKT

-491 DTLLAQDVL
+491 DTLLAQDVI

-505 VNRMETRLRKQH
+505 VNQMEIRLRKQH
-517 MKRLNEKKC
+517 MKRLNERKC
-526 SPEFTVIFTDIVHNI
+526 SPEFTVIFTDVVHNI
-541 EKIGDYCTNIAQAVL
+541 EKIGDYCTNIAEAVL
-556 SDIDFKDKKTT
+556 SDIDFKDKRGSLKNP
-567 QKSSK
+567 K

>member
-1 MYQGILHMNPNLQM
+1 MNQNLQM
-15 TITLLGGLAVFIYG
+15 IITLLGGLAIFIYG

-90 LPQAISVILGANI
+90 LPQAVSVILGANI

-112 AFKVGDYAWFFVV
+112 AFKVGDYAWIFVV
-125 VGFVLFFFVKKE
+125 AGFVMFFFVKKE
-137 KVKNVGETIFAFGLL
+137 KVQNIGETIFAFGLL

-177 SVSDS
+177 SVADS
-182 PVLGALLGTLMTG
+182 PILGVVVGTLMTA

-215 PDGIHSIVGIAGAI
+215 PDGVHSIIGIAGAI
-229 PILFGTNIGTTITA
+229 PLLFGTNIGTTITA
-243 ILASIGASVNA
+243 ILASIGASANA
-254 KRAALA
+254 KRTALA
-260 HLVFNFSGTILFM
+260 HIIFNFSGTILFL
-273 FFIPIYTKLIVLI
+273 FFIPIYTKLVVLI
-286 SPKGDELE
+286 SPKGNELD
-294 IISRQIAN
+294 IIARQIAN
-302 SHLVFNII
+302 GHLVFNII
-310 CTILWLPFIWLMVK
+310 CTILWLPFIWLLVK
-324 IVTKIV
+324 MVTKII
-330 SKEDPLKPVLEA
+330 SKEDPLRPA
-342 IYLDYK
+342 MDPIYLDYK

-360 EQEILRLGEIASSM
+360 AQEIMRLGEIASEM
-374 IRDARTAFIE
+374 IGYARTAFI
-384 DNFKAIYKVREMEEV
+384 DNNYKAVYKVQEMEEI
-399 LNSVH
+399 LNNVQ
-404 AKTVKYLSSLFGSV
+404 AETVKYLSSLFGGE
-418 SVTDHQA
+418 SVTEHQA

-447 IVGFSEEKI
+447 IAEFAEEKI
-456 KSNYDFSDTALAELT
+456 KSDFDFSDTAIAELT

-491 DTLLAQDVL
+491 DTLLAQDVI

-541 EKIGDYCTNIAQAVL
+541 EKIGDYCTNIAKAVL
-556 SDIDFKDKKTT
+556 SDIDFKDKRGSGKSNKSTT
-567 QKSSK
+567 

>member
-1 MYQGILHMNPNLQM
+1 MI
-15 TITLLGGLAVFIYG
+15 ITLLGGLAIFIYG

-90 LPQAISVILGANI
+90 LPQAVSVILGANI

-112 AFKVGDYAWFFVV
+112 AFKVGDYAWIFVV
-125 VGFVLFFFVKKE
+125 AGFVLFFFVKKE
-137 KVKNVGETIFAFGLL
+137 KVQNIGETIFAFGLL

-177 SVSDS
+177 SVADS
-182 PVLGALLGTLMTG
+182 PILGVVVGTLMTAV
-195 IVQSSS
+195 VQSSS

-215 PDGIHSIVGIAGAI
+215 PDGVHSIIGIAGAI

-254 KRAALA
+254 KRTALA
-260 HLVFNFSGTILFM
+260 HIIFNFSGTIIFL
-273 FFIPIYTKLIVLI
+273 FFIPIYTKIVVLI
-286 SPKGDELE
+286 SPKGNELD
-294 IISRQIAN
+294 IIARQIAN
-302 SHLVFNII
+302 GHLVFNII
-310 CTILWLPFIWLMVK
+310 CTVIWIPFIWLLVK
-324 IVTKIV
+324 MVTKII
-330 SKEDPLKPVLEA
+330 SKEDPLKPAMEP

-348 VIETPVFAIQLA
+348 VIETPIFAIQLA
-360 EQEILRLGEIASSM
+360 AQEIMRLGEIASEM
-374 IRDARTAFIE
+374 IGYARRAFL
-384 DNFKAIYKVREMEEV
+384 DNNYKAVYKVQEMEEI
-399 LNSVH
+399 LNNVQG
-404 AKTVKYLSSLFGSV
+404 ATVKYLSSLFGSE
-418 SVTDHQA
+418 SVTEHQA
-425 TTISAYIHIAADIE
+425 TTISTYIHIAADIE

-447 IVGFSEEKI
+447 IAEFAEEKI
-456 KSNYDFSDTALAELT
+456 KSDFDFSDTATAELT

-556 SDIDFKDKKTT
+556 SDIDFKDKRGSS
-567 QKSSK
+567 KSSKPAN

>member
-1 MYQGILHMNPNLQM
+1 MNQNLQM
-15 TITLLGGLAVFIYG
+15 IITLLGGLAIFIYG

-90 LPQAISVILGANI
+90 LPQAVSVILGANI

-112 AFKVGDYAWFFVV
+112 AFKVGDYAWIFVV
-125 VGFVLFFFVKKE
+125 AGFVLFFFVKKE
-137 KVKNVGETIFAFGLL
+137 KVQNIGETIFAFGLL

-177 SVSDS
+177 SVADS
-182 PVLGALLGTLMTG
+182 PILGVVVGTLMTAV
-195 IVQSSS
+195 VQSSS

-215 PDGIHSIVGIAGAI
+215 PDGVHSIIGIAGAI

-254 KRAALA
+254 KRTALA
-260 HLVFNFSGTILFM
+260 HIIFNFSGTIIFL
-273 FFIPIYTKLIVLI
+273 FFIPIYTKIVVFI
-286 SPKGDELE
+286 SPKGDELD
-294 IISRQIAN
+294 IIARQIAN
-302 SHLVFNII
+302 GHLVFNII
-310 CTILWLPFIWLMVK
+310 CTMIWIPFIWLLVK
-324 IVTKIV
+324 MVTKII
-330 SKEDPLKPVLEA
+330 SKEDPLKPA
-342 IYLDYK
+342 MDPIYLDYK

-360 EQEILRLGEIASSM
+360 AQEIMRLGEIASEM
-374 IRDARTAFIE
+374 IGYARRAFL
-384 DNFKAIYKVREMEEV
+384 DNNYKAVYKVQEMEEI
-399 LNSVH
+399 LNNVQ
-404 AKTVKYLSSLFGSV
+404 AETVKYLSSLFGSE
-418 SVTDHQA
+418 SVTEHQA

-447 IVGFSEEKI
+447 IAEFAEEKI
-456 KSNYDFSDTALAELT
+456 KSDFDFSDTAIAELT

-556 SDIDFKDKKTT
+556 SDIDFKDKKAT
-567 QKSSK
+567 QKNPK

>member
-1 MYQGILHMNPNLQM
+1 MI
-15 TITLLGGLAVFIYG
+15 ITLLGGLAIFIYG

-90 LPQAISVILGANI
+90 LPQAVSVILGANI

-112 AFKVGDYAWFFVV
+112 AFKVGDYAWIFVV
-125 VGFVLFFFVKKE
+125 AGFVLFFFVKKE
-137 KVKNVGETIFAFGLL
+137 KVQNIGETIFAFGLL

-177 SVSDS
+177 SVADS
-182 PVLGALLGTLMTG
+182 PILGVVVGTLMTAV
-195 IVQSSS
+195 VQSSS

-215 PDGIHSIVGIAGAI
+215 PDGVHSIIGIAGAI

-254 KRAALA
+254 KRTALA
-260 HLVFNFSGTILFM
+260 HIIFNFSGTIIFL
-273 FFIPIYTKLIVLI
+273 FFIPIYTKIVVFI
-286 SPKGDELE
+286 SPKGDELD
-294 IISRQIAN
+294 IIARQIAN
-302 SHLVFNII
+302 GHLVFNII
-310 CTILWLPFIWLMVK
+310 CTMIWIPFIWLLVK
-324 IVTKIV
+324 MVTKII
-330 SKEDPLKPVLEA
+330 SKEDPLKPA
-342 IYLDYK
+342 MDPIYLDYK

-360 EQEILRLGEIASSM
+360 AQEIMRLGEIASEM
-374 IRDARTAFIE
+374 IGYARRAFL
-384 DNFKAIYKVREMEEV
+384 DNNYKAVYKVQEMEEI
-399 LNSVH
+399 LNNVQ
-404 AKTVKYLSSLFGSV
+404 AETVKYLSSLFGSE
-418 SVTDHQA
+418 SVTEHQA

-447 IVGFSEEKI
+447 IAEFAEEKI
-456 KSNYDFSDTALAELT
+456 KSDFDFSDTAIAELT

-556 SDIDFKDKKTT
+556 SDIDFKDKKAT
-567 QKSSK
+567 QKNPK